1 MIPCVL
7 DASVALAWVFED
19 EDSPYAEFVIGALA
33 RQRAVVPIIWP
44 FEVLNALVAAVRR
57 GRIEEARAT
66 PFLSV
71 LDRLPLEIDGEVA
84 RGTMGQRLFGLSVRY
99 GLSAYDAS
107 YLELAIRRGLP
118 LATLDERLARAASRA
133 GIEILQP

>member
-66 PFLSV
+66 PFPV
-71 LDRLPLEIDGEVA
+71 RA
-84 RGTMGQRLFGLSVRY
+84 R
-99 GLSAYDAS
+99 
-107 YLELAIRRGLP
+107 
-118 LATLDERLARAASRA
+118 
-133 GIEILQP
+133 